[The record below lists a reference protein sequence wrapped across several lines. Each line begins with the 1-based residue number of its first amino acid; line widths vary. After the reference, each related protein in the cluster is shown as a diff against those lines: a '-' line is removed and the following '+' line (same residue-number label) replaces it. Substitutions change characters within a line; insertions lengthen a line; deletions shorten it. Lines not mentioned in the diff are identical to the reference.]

1 LIVWLWGL
9 ASVALF
15 AAAGLGATHVLDREA
30 RGPLLLAES
39 VLVGGGIVAG
49 SMAIHWSLLLPFV
62 VWSAT
67 ALAPLRFRPTR
78 SGAVAA
84 ALQAGAFAWHAIF
97 ATQAGLYD
105 WSEWLISRRDYFFIW
120 GYKAR
125 LIFETHGI
133 PWSFLGALP
142 NDFSHRDYPLLV
154 PLQFAV
160 PSILARSWQ
169 PQAIGII
176 DTALAGAAITIAYY
190 CLRKATSPWLAAV
203 GSLAIAGCALL
214 PWPGFADGPFVAY
227 AASAALL
234 LRARRAVPLAAVLLS
249 LAAMTKNEGIAFAAA
264 TAITLLSLDRRR
276 LQVMLMPGLVILLWL
291 TIRWNLPTDLFAPG
305 LVARVAHNLP
315 LFPKAF
321 ANIGTSQPAVWIA
334 TLAALL
340 LAIRENIR
348 RERFLLTL
356 VALQLA
362 FYLGAYAVTPLD
374 LVGHVNGSWDR
385 ISSHVT
391 MLVAFAGITFIG
403 NATRRPTP
411 E

>member
-1 LIVWLWGL
+1 L

-15 AAAGLGATHVLDREA
+15 ATAGLGATHFLDREA
-30 RGPLLLAES
+30 RGPLLMAES

-49 SMAIHWSLLLPFV
+49 TMAIHWSLLLPFI

-67 ALAPLRFRPTR
+67 GVTSLRVRPTV

-84 ALQAGAFAWHAIF
+84 ALQAGALAWHALF

-105 WSEWLISRRDYFFIW
+105 WNEWLIGRRDYFFIW

-125 LIFETHGI
+125 LIFEAHGI
-133 PWSFLGALP
+133 PWSFLGTLP

-190 CLRKATSPWLAAV
+190 CLREEMSPWLAVAS
-203 GSLAIAGCALL
+203 SLAIAGCALL
-214 PWPGFADGPFVAY
+214 PWPGFADGPLVAY
-227 AASAALL
+227 AASAALM
-234 LRARRAVPLAAVLLS
+234 LRTRRAESLAAVLLS
-249 LAAMTKNEGIAFAAA
+249 LAAMTKNEGIAFIVA
-264 TAITLLSLDRRR
+264 TAIALLWIDWRR
-276 LQVMLMPGLVILLWL
+276 LRVLLAPGLVILLWL
-291 TIRWNLPTDLFAPG
+291 TVRWNLPTDLFAPG
-305 LVARVAHNLP
+305 FLARVAHNLP

-321 ANIGTSQPAVWIA
+321 ANIGTSQPVVWIV
-334 TLAALL
+334 TLIALL
-340 LAIRENIR
+340 LATRENLR

-356 VALQLA
+356 VALQLS

-391 MLVAFAGITFIG
+391 MLVAFAGITCIA
-403 NATRRPTP
+403 NAMRHPTP